1 TGLQGCPLRIR
12 LSASSCGQFL
22 VVRTANLQHNHPV
35 LKEVFANLPPQRRL
49 DEQEKEAV
57 TQMIKLG
64 CNKKLI
70 QAHLIKQGKRVIL
83 QDLHNLQSRSNQS
96 AQSESSEV
104 EEVINLLSSQ
114 PGADVRIFTSTSGEQ
129 QIVEAISFQNGSMKS
144 MFNQF
149 PEVLF
154 IDATYKLNNLR
165 MPVFLVVI
173 EDGNGESE
181 IVAVWIV
188 KCETKS
194 TLEALVKSFKDG
206 NPSRVRTRVV
216 VTDKDCVERDVFQS
230 EMNVTLEICLF
241 HVVKTFQKETRNEN
255 NKEAVLSLLKLLMH
269 AVSEESYTEI
279 YNRFANIASS
289 RLLEYY
295 RKNWH
300 EIRSEWVVGLKCG
313 AFNNNTN
320 NRVESLNQKLKAVV
334 PLNAK
339 FLDFLDHLLSAL
351 ASLCAER
358 DYRATIMLS
367 KSAVRPFSEDSV
379 EGRYSRLLTPFVTD
393 KVLHELQS
401 QTDVSTLSA
410 STSATDCTCRFFRHF
425 NLPCRHIFNFRS
437 ACNLPLFDPGLCCER
452 WTVSYY
458 MQSHRALRA
467 SGDGNESLISSITP
481 ITSRRSAPLSE
492 REKYC
497 TAFRIAQRLASLAA
511 ESSGAE
517 FKERLQL
524 LANLENYWAARKHV
538 ILESDN
544 TVQCASDRCMTDSI
558 FLEMLGEACDS
569 AIEQETSY
577 TAATAVSNASGQTKS
592 CTDPP
597 ANAASIVSDETK
609 LCTDPPANAA
619 SIIPDQTKLCSLNFP
634 TVPTSQTS
642 ICTQA
647 NPMTSDNYK
656 LALQHCVLPP
666 RAVCRG
672 RPKASK
678 RFSAKK
684 KSEILPKKIRQC
696 SQSDDVKQSDLVPC
710 FDCNAGKF
718 GKFAI
723 RRWDRDSLLDQ
734 NASLSVTIVHA
745 FIAVLAMGCNTRRN
759 PIVILFNY
767 EVDIILSGDQLK
779 LTEGLLKKLR
789 TASNSTSVLLGP
801 KLQNEHFSLLI
812 IDLGRRS
819 VTILDPLLGQEDK
832 VTASTSCCTAI
843 CSGRFCNRLLCSILT
858 SEMLEAVAYLFA
870 NSQLHF

>member
-1 TGLQGCPLRIR
+1 
-12 LSASSCGQFL
+12 
-22 VVRTANLQHNHPV
+22 
-35 LKEVFANLPPQRRL
+35 EVFANLPPQRRL

-104 EEVINLLSSQ
+104 EE
-114 PGADVRIFTSTSGEQ
+114 
-129 QIVEAISFQNGSMKS
+129 
-144 MFNQF
+144 
-149 PEVLF
+149 
-154 IDATYKLNNLR
+154 
-165 MPVFLVVI
+165 
-173 EDGNGESE
+173 
-181 IVAVWIV
+181 
-188 KCETKS
+188 
-194 TLEALVKSFKDG
+194 
-206 NPSRVRTRVV
+206 
-216 VTDKDCVERDVFQS
+216 
-230 EMNVTLEICLF
+230 
-241 HVVKTFQKETRNEN
+241 KETRNEN

-619 SIIPDQTKLCSLNFP
+619 SIVSDETKLCTDPPANAASIIPDQTKLCSLNFP